1 MKRALQSCASAVA
14 AQAPRPALA
23 RPAHPAAGAGFSL
36 IEVLISVVLLAIG
49 LLGLAALQSRAAM
62 ASIEAYQRTQ
72 GLLLARDIAERI
84 AANKPDAA
92 RYAGDDYGAGAAT
105 AVCPASPGVDRDL
118 CVWANALR
126 GASEQLGG
134 QSAGTLS
141 GGRGCI
147 RQEAPDRFRIV
158 VTWQGLFPT
167 SAPATDCSSG
177 RYGNDALRR
186 AIVLPLQLPR
196 LAG

>member
-1 MKRALQSCASAVA
+1 MKRATQSCARAIA
-14 AQAPRPALA
+14 ARAPRPLSSG
-23 RPAHPAAGAGFSL
+23 AAGPAGSAGFSL
-36 IEVLISVVLLAIG
+36 IEVLISVVLLGIG
-49 LLGLAALQSRAAM
+49 LLGLAALQSRATM

-72 GLLLARDIAERI
+72 GLLLARDIADRI
-84 AANKPDAA
+84 VANKPDAA

-105 AVCPASPGVDRDL
+105 AACPALPGVDRDL

-147 RQEAPDRFRIV
+147 RQEAPDRFRVV

-167 SAPATDCSSG
+167 AAPATDCSSG
-177 RYGNDALRR
+177 RYGNDASRR